1 MKITN
6 ATLSTSKFTV
16 NFQMMGGTWTYV
28 TIKTHNEQ
36 QSITGHCRN
45 ISLDALINNV
55 RDLTLRM
62 DGTSDDVCET
72 TALASRYWN
81 NETAE

>member
-1 MKITN
+1 MNITN
-6 ATLSTSKFTV
+6 ATLLTSKFTV
-16 NFQMMGGTWTYV
+16 TFQMMGGTWTYV
-28 TIKTHNEQ
+28 TITTHNEQ
-36 QSITGHCRN
+36 QSITAHCRN

-72 TALASRYWN
+72 TALVSKYWT
-81 NETAE
+81 EMTAQ